1 MYNPYLQE
9 QVAHAHYQELLREA
23 EQQRLLQHLPR
34 SRPRLVQ
41 AMIARWNAFLMVL
54 PRSVKQTELQ
64 MRATT
69 GKL

>member
-34 SRPRLVQ
+34 SRHRLVQ